1 MKYMII
7 KSVVSLS
14 YKERGNGDV
23 LMRYEDARAG
33 QAQDPDTFA
42 IVNRLNA
49 VLDPEGTFFI
59 L

>member
-1 MKYMII
+1 MKYMMI

-14 YKERGNGDV
+14 YKDRGSGDL

-33 QAQDPDTFA
+33 QAHDPDTFA

-49 VLDPEGTFFI
+49 VLDPEGTFLI